1 MGLGHCCHSL
11 NNYNPFNSSIL
22 FCVDLQVRTSVQ
34 CWFSSQCH
42 HNFASSFALDNHFL
56 SQELHISQCSTTQ
69 THVEHPRTCTLSLG
83 FPGSSLSS
91 KCVLELLPWDLIFGV
106 STKCSGC
113 GGQLMWSQQAQLP
126 ELQPKAPPPPPLL
139 SLLSRPASDMILVYG
154 FYMWTEPYWIN
165 KAISV
170 WG

>member
-34 CWFSSQCH
+34 CWFCSQCH

-91 KCVLELLPWDLIFGV
+91 KCVPWIAPLGSHLWCQHQMLWLWRAADVEPTSTTAWAAAQSSTSSTSAVFAFKASKWHDFGLWFLYV
-106 STKCSGC
+106 DWAV
-113 GGQLMWSQQAQLP
+113 L
-126 ELQPKAPPPPPLL
+126 
-139 SLLSRPASDMILVYG
+139 D
-154 FYMWTEPYWIN
+154 
-165 KAISV
+165 
-170 WG
+170 